1 MRVSILTTVFVI
13 LSLFVLDCS
22 GDVKDIPLKNCS
34 KVSGM
39 PGPEDLAVDREAGLL
54 YVSSHERRIK
64 DQEGKIYFIELNS
77 TGLQPKLLETEYPK
91 NFRPHGIS
99 LLNKDGKYRL
109 YVISHITLYKEHS
122 IEVFE
127 RTEKPSANSKAGK
140 WKHIQTLQDPLVTSP
155 NDLSVASGN
164 EIFVSNDHG
173 EGGFMTYLFH
183 DLFRMKRSEIAY
195 YDGKT
200 WSSLGNPISLGN
212 GVLYVKRADGKE
224 FLYRSAFNES
234 SVLKFDIIRN
244 NGKLTLGE
252 PKSILLE
259 GGPDNLEIDE
269 KGTIFTVTHPSVMK
283 FLKHA
288 SNAESHAPTKIFTIS
303 PDDSIREIFSNSGE
317 LISAGSTALS
327 YKERIY
333 IAQVFND
340 FILQCQL

>member
-1 MRVSILTTVFVI
+1 MRVSILPIVFAV
-13 LSLFVLDCS
+13 LGLFFSNCS
-22 GDVKDIPLKNCS
+22 GDVKDIPLRGCS

-39 PGPEDLAVDREAGLL
+39 PGPEDLAIDREAGLL

-64 DQEGKIYFIELNS
+64 DQEGKLFYLDLNS
-77 TGLQPKLLETEYPK
+77 SPLEPKLLELEYPK

-99 LLNKDGKYRL
+99 LLNQNGKYRL

-127 RTEKPSANSKAGK
+127 RTEKPSTKSKAGK

-155 NDLSVASGN
+155 NDLSVASEN

-173 EGGFMTYLFH
+173 EGGFMLYLFH

-195 YDGKT
+195 YDGKS
-200 WSSLGNPISLGN
+200 WSSLGNPVSLGN
-212 GVLYVKRADGKE
+212 GVLYVKRPDGKE
-224 FLYRSAFNES
+224 FLYRSAFNEGT
-234 SVLKFDIIRN
+234 VLKFDINRVG
-244 NGKLTLGE
+244 GKITLGE
-252 PKSILLE
+252 PKSIVL
-259 GGPDNLEIDE
+259 GSGPDNLEIDE
-269 KGTIFTVTHPSVMK
+269 KGTIYTVTHPSVMK

-288 SNAESHAPTKIFTIS
+288 SNAESHSPTKIFTIS

-327 YKERIY
+327 YKERVY